1 MCVSVFKVGMLTLKA
16 NLPEISFQDKNDASL
31 EKLLG
36 YVQKHLPKDD
46 DDQTQNTTT
55 PVKKEEVKDS
65 RIRDVSYQVRAL
77 FTLGLIFNPYC
88 GLLVICCIIEI
99 VANAGGV
106 RAGAAQVLAS
116 AGQVQRGVGR
126 RLPATRRRRLPRHA
140 DDVTQRRRRQP
151 ADCW

>member
-1 MCVSVFKVGMLTLKA
+1 MLTLKA

-46 DDQTQNTTT
+46 DDQSKTTT

-77 FTLGLIFNPYC
+77 MTLGLFFNPYC
-88 GLLVICCIIEI
+88 GLLVICCVIEI
-99 VANAGGV
+99 IATAGGV
-106 RAGAAQVLAS
+106 RVGTAQVLAS
-116 AGQVQRGVGR
+116 AGQVQ
-126 RLPATRRRRLPRHA
+126 
-140 DDVTQRRRRQP
+140 
-151 ADCW
+151 

>member
-46 DDQTQNTTT
+46 DDQSKTTTTT
-55 PVKKEEVKDS
+55 PVKKEEVKDT
-65 RIRDVSYQVRAL
+65 RISDVSYQVRAL
-77 FTLGLIFNPYC
+77 MTLGLIFNPYC

-116 AGQVQRGVGR
+116 AGQVQ
-126 RLPATRRRRLPRHA
+126 
-140 DDVTQRRRRQP
+140 
-151 ADCW
+151 